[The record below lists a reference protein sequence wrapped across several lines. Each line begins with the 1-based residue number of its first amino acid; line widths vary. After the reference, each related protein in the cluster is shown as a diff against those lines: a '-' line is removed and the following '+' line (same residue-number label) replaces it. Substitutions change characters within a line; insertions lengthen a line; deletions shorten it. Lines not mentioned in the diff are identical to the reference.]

1 MSKTTDAA
9 VLLTEQLASLESLE
23 PQLRQLISAIIEQP
37 GFAARFNA
45 EQVIKLQTLQ
55 PDTAQLL
62 RSLVPLAQTYSHA
75 PISNFHVGAV
85 ALGISGSIYLGA
97 NIEFSGQTLGQTVHA
112 EQCVITNAWSHG
124 ESVIKQLAI
133 SAAPCGHCRQFIN
146 ELTDASEINV
156 LLPNQQPIKFDKLLP
171 QSFGPS
177 DLGVNDRL
185 MQSSINDITLTSN
198 DQLAKQALSA
208 AINSYSPYSSC
219 PSGVAIATADA
230 VFTGRYAEN
239 CAYNPSLAPLQG
251 ALINLRLA
259 RVSFNDIKRVIL
271 VEKQLGDVS
280 QDAINRN
287 MLEQLSVSDYQRI
300 GY

>member
-1 MSKTTDAA
+1 MSKTINQA
-9 VLLTEQLASLESLE
+9 VLLSAQLDSLQTLK
-23 PQLRQLISAIIEQP
+23 PQLRQLIASHIEQQD
-37 GFAARFNA
+37 FAAHFSASQVNKLL
-45 EQVIKLQTLQ
+45 EQQ
-55 PDTAQLL
+55 PDMAQLL

-85 ALGISGSIYLGA
+85 ALGASGAIYLGA

-112 EQCVITNAWSHG
+112 EQCVITNAWTQG

-156 LLPNQQPIKFDKLLP
+156 LLPSQQPIKFEKLLP

-185 MQSSINDITLTSN
+185 MKSSINDIKLTSD
-198 DQLAKQALSA
+198 DQLAQQALSA
-208 AINSYSPYSSC
+208 AIYSYSPYSSC
-219 PSGVAIATADA
+219 PSGVAIATVDA
-230 VFTGRYAEN
+230 TFTGSYAEN

-280 QDAINRN
+280 QDAINRR
-287 MLEQLSVSDYQRI
+287 MLERLSVSDYQRI